1 MAKYGMYKYVVTG
14 VSKKGLHPGDERVW
28 SREVN
33 ATDAND
39 AKRAA
44 VADWNER
51 FGPVHLFR
59 PNAKRVG
66 PASLNNL
73 ADWKEV

>member
-44 VADWNER
+44 LADWNER
-51 FGPVHLFR
+51 FHCHLFR

-66 PASLNNL
+66 PGSMNL